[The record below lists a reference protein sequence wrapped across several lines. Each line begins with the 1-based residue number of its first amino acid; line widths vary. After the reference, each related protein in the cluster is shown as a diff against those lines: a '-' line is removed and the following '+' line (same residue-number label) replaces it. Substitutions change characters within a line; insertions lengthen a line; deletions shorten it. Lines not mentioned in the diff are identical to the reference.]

1 MSSLAASI
9 WAVIL
14 AKASSTCSL
23 TTARLKRC
31 QASSSTLITFS
42 RSAANSRRMK
52 AFRTPTAM
60 MMMEDT
66 TFLLEKSEFS
76 KIRERERIEK
86 RSRSAAAAAVT
97 RAHPLMT
104 KLRMTDAIS

>member
-1 MSSLAASI
+1 
-9 WAVIL
+9 
-14 AKASSTCSL
+14 
-23 TTARLKRC
+23 
-31 QASSSTLITFS
+31 
-42 RSAANSRRMK
+42 
-52 AFRTPTAM
+52 M
-60 MMMEDT
+60 MIMEYT
-66 TFLLEKSEFS
+66 TFLLEKPEFS